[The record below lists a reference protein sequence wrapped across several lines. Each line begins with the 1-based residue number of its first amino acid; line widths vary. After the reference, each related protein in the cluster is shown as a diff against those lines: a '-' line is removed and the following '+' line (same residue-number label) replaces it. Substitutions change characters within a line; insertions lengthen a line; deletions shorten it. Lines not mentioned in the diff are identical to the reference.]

1 MFTLRFQDWMVVL
14 DVVIILCGY
23 TEMLFNRLRVASELA
38 DGMGLLRALAS
49 SILRSFSIKRHILD

>member
-1 MFTLRFQDWMVVL
+1 MVVL

-23 TEMLFNRLRVASELA
+23 SEMLFNRLGVASELA

-49 SILRSFSIKRHILD
+49 ISRSPATASA